1 MTLLQSVSSQS
12 TGLHRCINK
21 VIENQEV
28 NPLDIV
34 NRLLVISFM
43 CSIFFCCCF
52 VFLYI
57 YFV

>member
-12 TGLHRCINK
+12 TGLHRCTNK
-21 VIENQEV
+21 VIGDQEV
-28 NPLDIV
+28 NPLDIG
-34 NRLLVISFM
+34 NRLFVISFM
-43 CSIFFCCCF
+43 CLIFFCCCF